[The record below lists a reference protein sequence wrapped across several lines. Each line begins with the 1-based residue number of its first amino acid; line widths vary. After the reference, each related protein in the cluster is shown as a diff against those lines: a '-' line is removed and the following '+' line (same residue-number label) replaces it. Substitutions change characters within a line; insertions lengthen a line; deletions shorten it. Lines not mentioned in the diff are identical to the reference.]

1 MELNKRPAFVEGQK
15 TIDLNYANHRRQA
28 VVRID
33 FDYDAE
39 LTAQVRQFKGSR
51 WSQTMRCWY
60 MPKAQFDLHL
70 FFETFRGKAWV
81 DYAGLKT
88 TGAPAMPEARKA
100 KAKSHPKEQ
109 TDVPAGYREMLEQK
123 RYSMNTQKIYI
134 SYMRDFANMF
144 HKFDLKDVTK
154 DQINRYILWL
164 IREKGISA
172 SQQNQRI
179 NAIKFYYEKVLGQP
193 RQLYE
198 IDRPRKGRS
207 LPEVLSKEEIKKMLG
222 VVDNIKHKCLIALI
236 YTCGLRRSEAIN
248 LRLGDVDSKRMMIRI
263 SEAKGDKDRYVN
275 FPTTLLNML
284 RDYYLE
290 YKPLEYV
297 FEGQPGQPYS
307 AESVWKVVKQIAR
320 KANIRKRVY
329 PHILRHSFATHHI
342 EQGIDIRYIQEWMG
356 HESIKT
362 TQRYTHVTNGQFTFK
377 NLLDDLL

>member
-1 MELNKRPAFVEGQK
+1 MTDQK
-15 TIDLNYANHRRQA
+15 TINLNYANHRRKA

-39 LTAQVRQFKGSR
+39 LAARVRQLKGTR
-51 WSQTMRCWY
+51 WSQTMNAWY
-60 MPKAQFDLHL
+60 MPKEHFDLHL
-70 FFETFRGKAWV
+70 FFEAFRGKAWV
-81 DYAGLKT
+81 DYEGLKT
-88 TGAPAMPEARKA
+88 TDAPAMPEARKA
-100 KAKSHPKEQ
+100 KAESHRKQQ
-109 TDVPAGYREMLEQK
+109 TDVPAGYRDMLEQK

-134 SYMRDFANMF
+134 SYMRDFATMF
-144 HKFDLKDVTK
+144 RKYELREVTK

-207 LPEVLSKEEIKKMLG
+207 LPEVLSKEEIKKMLEA
-222 VVDNIKHKCLIALI
+222 VDNIKHKCLIALI

-248 LRLGDVDSKRMMIRI
+248 LKLGDVDSKRMMIKI
-263 SEAKGDKDRYVN
+263 SEAKGDKDRYVS
-275 FPTTLLNML
+275 FPTALLNML

-297 FEGQPGQPYS
+297 FEGQPGRPYS

-320 KANIRKRVY
+320 KAGIRKRVY

>member
-1 MELNKRPAFVEGQK
+1 MPGQK
-15 TIDLNYANHRRQA
+15 RIKLSYANHRQQT
-28 VVRID
+28 VVLILFD
-33 FDYDAE
+33 FDAE
-39 LTAQVRQFKGSR
+39 LISILKHIDQAR
-51 WSQTMRCWY
+51 WSQTLGAWY
-60 MPKAQFDLHL
+60 IPQAQFDLHL
-70 FFETFRGKAWV
+70 FFEAFREKAWV
-81 DYAGLKT
+81 DYEGLKKT
-88 TGAPAMPEARKA
+88 IAPELPEAPQIKNE
-100 KAKSHPKEQ
+100 SHQLQKL
-109 TDVPAGYREMLEQK
+109 DVPPGYREMLEQK
-123 RYSMNTQKIYI
+123 RYSQNTQKIYI
-134 SYMRDFANMF
+134 SYMRDFTSMF
-144 HKFDLKDVTK
+144 HKFDLKEVTK

-198 IDRPRKGRS
+198 IDRPRKRRS

-222 VVDNIKHKCLIALI
+222 AVDNLKHKCLIALI

-248 LRLGDVDSKRMMIRI
+248 LKLGDVDSKRMMIRI

-297 FEGQPGQPYS
+297 FEGQPGQAYS

-320 KANIRKRVY
+320 KAGIRKRVY